1 MFVTGLSGKSGTG
14 KSYVA
19 TELSVKLGVDAII
32 DDGLLIAGGKIL
44 AGESAKKQK
53 TRIGAVR
60 TAVFEKEENARA
72 VMLAIAKQKPSHIL
86 ILGTS
91 DEMIYL
97 IAERLSL
104 PVPEEIIHI
113 EDVTTEKEREIA
125 SKRRNQSGMHT
136 IPAPTLQ
143 VKKKFSGYLIDPKR
157 AFSKKENRTKTVIRP
172 TYSYL
177 GAYEISDKI
186 IVQIV
191 EHEVSITPGCGQLLF
206 ATSING
212 NDGMY
217 IRAIIMAERG
227 TKMIKA
233 AETLQGRVSRAV
245 EHMTSFN
252 VLGVE
257 VEIRGYIKAPEKSFK
272 I

>member
-1 MFVTGLSGKSGTG
+1 MKVTGLSGKSGTG

-19 TELSVKLGVDAII
+19 TELSSKLGIDAII
-32 DDGLLIAGGKIL
+32 DDGLLIAGGKII

-53 TRIGAVR
+53 TKIGAVK
-60 TAVFEKEENARA
+60 TAVFQSEKNAEEVAF
-72 VMLAIAKQKPSHIL
+72 AIAKLKPEHLL

-91 DEMIYL
+91 EDMVRL

-104 PVPEEIIHI
+104 PEPSEIIHI
-113 EDVTTEKEREIA
+113 EDVTTEKDRELA
-125 SKRRNQSGMHT
+125 GKRRSQSGMHT

-143 VKKKFSGYLIDPKR
+143 VKKQFSGYLIDPKR
-157 AFSKKENRTKTVIRP
+157 AFSKKENKTKTVIRP

-177 GAYEISDKI
+177 GSYEISDKI
-186 IVQIV
+186 IGQIV

-212 NDGMY
+212 SDGMY
-217 IRAIIMAERG
+217 IRAIINAEKG
-227 TKMIKA
+227 TKMMKA
-233 AETLQGRVSRAV
+233 AEALQKRVYRAV

-257 VEIRGYIKAPEKSFK
+257 VEIRGYIRS
-272 I
+272 

>member
-1 MFVTGLSGKSGTG
+1 MNVIGLSGKSGTG

-19 TELSVKLGVDAII
+19 TELCKKLGIDAII
-32 DDGLLIAGGKIL
+32 DDGLLIAEGKIL
-44 AGESAKKQK
+44 AGESAKKQS

-60 TAVFEKEENARA
+60 TAVFQKEENARE
-72 VMLAIAKQKPSHIL
+72 VMLAIERLKPAQIL

-91 DEMIYL
+91 DEMIGL

-104 PVPEEIIHI
+104 PEPSEIIHI

-125 SKRRNQSGMHT
+125 SKRRHQSGMHT

-143 VKKKFSGYLIDPKR
+143 VKKQFSGYLIDPKR
-157 AFSKKENRTKTVIRP
+157 AFAKKENQTKTVIRP

-186 IVQIV
+186 IGQIV

-217 IRAIIMAERG
+217 IRAIINAERG
-227 TKMIKA
+227 TKMRKA
-233 AETLQGRVSRAV
+233 AEALQKRISGAV

-257 VEIRGYIKAPEKSFK
+257 VEIRGYVKASPRF
-272 I
+272 

>member
-1 MFVTGLSGKSGTG
+1 MNITGLSGKSGTG

-19 TELSVKLGVDAII
+19 TELSKRLGVDAII
-32 DDGLLIAGGKIL
+32 DDGLLIAGGRIV
-44 AGESAKKQK
+44 AGESAKKQS

-60 TAVFEKEENARA
+60 TAVFQKEENARE
-72 VMLAIAKQKPSHIL
+72 VMLAIEKLKPSHIL

-91 DEMIYL
+91 DEMINI

-104 PVPEEIIHI
+104 PEPDEIIHI
-113 EDVTTEKEREIA
+113 EDVTTEKERELA
-125 SKRRNQSGMHT
+125 SKRRHQSGMHT

-143 VKKKFSGYLIDPKR
+143 VKKQFSGYLIDPKR
-157 AFSKKENRTKTVIRP
+157 SFRKKENQTKTVIRP

-177 GAYEISDKI
+177 GSYEISDKI
-186 IVQIV
+186 IGQIV
-191 EHEVSITPGCGQLLF
+191 EHEVSITPGCGELIF

-217 IRAIIMAERG
+217 IRAIINAERG
-227 TKMIKA
+227 TKMRKA
-233 AETLQGRVSRAV
+233 AESLQKRISGAV
-245 EHMTSFN
+245 AHMTAFN

-257 VEIRGYIKAPEKSFK
+257 VEIRGYVKATPKY
-272 I
+272 